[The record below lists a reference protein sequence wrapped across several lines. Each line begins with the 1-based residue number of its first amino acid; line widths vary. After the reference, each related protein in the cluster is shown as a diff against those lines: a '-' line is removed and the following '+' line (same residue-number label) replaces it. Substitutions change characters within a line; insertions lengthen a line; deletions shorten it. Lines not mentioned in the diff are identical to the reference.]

1 MSTQISSP
9 HNLNSC
15 KAMARVLAC
24 NSSDLSIHLDSAE
37 SFLPGQR
44 ITGYVSR
51 ISPWVSTETRVVIN
65 LQGRCSTEFFNRDS
79 SCCSSLALFGQDRVQ
94 SELFDGALHIQRS
107 YPGKIT
113 WPFEIDIPEHPDP
126 SCLRFHPFG
135 KASYLPLS
143 SANLHA
149 LPPSFDLANSTAG
162 SCRDFAVIEY
172 YLEAR
177 MTTSDASKFAV
188 ARLPVQLR
196 CESSPFPIT
205 DFDVKL
211 HSRQY
216 YTVTSPCLVP
226 VGDTA
231 KISKRHQIANVLG
244 VSGDPHLTFCLEIS
258 VASVLQKDSP
268 YPIPFEIRAIPQW
281 VDTSKCIANV
291 PQTIGI
297 TSFALAIQST
307 SSSIAFATGMMG
319 GVAVVRENHFKMKTI
334 LSEYSTSKKTKQRK
348 DGVQYEAQFEANLSD
363 KHTTSYDSRLRLSV
377 NDNSSTLDLGHLL
390 NVRLQ
395 HDQFKLHE
403 APTFVTYN
411 VKRTYDLDWEM
422 ALEVGGKILSVKG
435 RHPVLILEKTD

>member
-1 MSTQISSP
+1 MSTQISRP
-9 HNLNSC
+9 PNLNC
-15 KAMARVLAC
+15 YEVMARVLAC
-24 NSSDLSIHLDSAE
+24 NGSDLSIHLDSSE

-51 ISPWVSTETRVVIN
+51 ISPSVSTETRVIIN

-79 SCCSSLALFGQDRVQ
+79 SCCSSLVLFGQDGVQ
-94 SELFDGALHIQRS
+94 SELFDGALNIQRS
-107 YPGKIT
+107 HPDKKS

-135 KASYLPLS
+135 KASCLPLS

-149 LPPSFDLANSTAG
+149 LPPSFDLANRTAR
-162 SCRDFAVIEY
+162 SCRDVAVIEY
-172 YLEAR
+172 YLEATI
-177 MTTSDASKFAV
+177 TTSDASKFAV
-188 ARLPVQLR
+188 ARLPFQLR

-216 YTVTSPCLVP
+216 YKVTSPRLNP

-231 KISKRHQIANVLG
+231 KTSKRQQIAKVLG
-244 VSGDPHLTFCLEIS
+244 VSGNPHLTFCLETS

-281 VDTSKCIANV
+281 VDTSEFIANV

-307 SSSIAFATGMMG
+307 SSSIAFATGTIG
-319 GVAVVRENHFKMKTI
+319 GGAVVRENHFKMKTI
-334 LSEYSTSKKTKQRK
+334 LSEYSTSKKTKQRD
-348 DGVQYEAQFEANLSD
+348 DGVQCEAEFEANPSD
-363 KHTTSYDSRLRLSV
+363 KHTSSYGSALRLPV
-377 NDNSSTLDLGHLL
+377 DDNWSALDLGHLL
-390 NVRLQ
+390 NLKLQ

-411 VKRTYDLDWEM
+411 VKRTYDLNWKM

>member
-1 MSTQISSP
+1 MSTQISRP
-9 HNLNSC
+9 PKLNISEV
-15 KAMARVLAC
+15 MARVLAC
-24 NSSDLSIHLDSAE
+24 NGSDLSIHLDSAE

-51 ISPWVSTETRVVIN
+51 ISPWVSTETRVMIN
-65 LQGRCSTEFFNRDS
+65 LHGRCSTEFFNRDS
-79 SCCSSLALFGQDRVQ
+79 SCCSSLALFGQDGFQ

-107 YPGKIT
+107 CPDKKS
-113 WPFEIDIPEHPDP
+113 WPFEIDIPEHPDQ

-149 LPPSFDLANSTAG
+149 LPPSFDLTNSTAG
-162 SCRDFAVIEY
+162 SSRDSAVVEY
-172 YLEAR
+172 YLEATI
-177 MTTSDASKFAV
+177 TTSDASKFAV
-188 ARLPVQLR
+188 ARLPVRLR

-216 YTVTSPCLVP
+216 YTVTSPRLAP

-231 KISKRHQIANVLG
+231 RISKRQQIAKVLG
-244 VSGDPHLTFCLEIS
+244 VSGNPHLTFCLEIS

-281 VDTSKCIANV
+281 ADTSKCIANV
-291 PQTIGI
+291 AQDIGI
-297 TSFALAIQST
+297 TSFALAIHST
-307 SSSIAFATGMMG
+307 SSSIAFANGMMG
-319 GVAVVRENHFKMKTI
+319 GGAVVRENHFKMKTI
-334 LSEYSTSKKTKQRK
+334 LSEYSKSKRTKQRN
-348 DGVQYEAQFEANLSD
+348 DGVQCEAQFGANPSD
-363 KHTTSYDSRLRLSV
+363 KHASSFGSRLWLPV
-377 NDNSSTLDLGHLL
+377 DDNSSALDLGRLL
-390 NVRLQ
+390 NLNLQ
-395 HDQFKLHE
+395 QDQFKLHE

-411 VKRTYDLDWEM
+411 VKRTYDLDWKM
-422 ALEVGGKILSVKG
+422 ALEVGEKILTVKG